1 MFVAIK
7 FILPF
12 RILSIFS
19 NEKKSAASN
28 VLKSHQHAITLLS
41 YAEY

>member
-19 NEKKSAASN
+19 NEKNSAASN
-28 VLKSHQHAITLLS
+28 VLKSHQHTITLLS
-41 YAEY
+41 DTAY

>member
-1 MFVAIK
+1 MFIAIK

-19 NEKKSAASN
+19 NEKNSAASN
-28 VLKSHQHAITLLS
+28 LLKNHQCTVTLLS
-41 YAEY
+41 DTES